1 VPALRWSAAEDAPA
15 DFVSMGRYRRLRKY
29 EFIFILDSTVD
40 DAGVNES
47 LERYAKFI
55 REHGGEVTRQESWGR
70 RRFAY
75 EINKKNEGS
84 YVFLKL
90 RAEAKTIAEL
100 NRALRFDERVVRSLI
115 VLDED
120 AEARNAAAQRQTGP
134 GHREEPAG
142 VATGA
147 VS

>member
-1 VPALRWSAAEDAPA
+1 
-15 DFVSMGRYRRLRKY
+15 MRKY

-55 REHGGEVTRQESWGR
+55 REHGGEVTRQENWGR

-120 AEARNAAAQRQTGP
+120 AETRNAAAQRQAGP
-134 GHREEPAG
+134 GHREEPAYI
-142 VATGA
+142 ATGA